1 MSNAQEN
8 KPRVW
13 WIGTIIEC
21 HERNMQCPRE
31 FVSEDAYLSL
41 QAENEKLKEANKK
54 LEKANALID
63 ELEVVIKTMEHTTIK
78 LNPESNKGYCR
89 KCQAL
94 EKIKQYKEM

>member
-1 MSNAQEN
+1 MSNAHEN

-54 LEKANALID
+54 LRDALISIEEFWNRD
-63 ELEVVIKTMEHTTIK
+63 ANE
-78 LNPESNKGYCR
+78 
-89 KCQAL
+89 QAMQGACWHAVETAAAAL
-94 EKIKQYKEM
+94 SEAAEIEGE